1 MDIFAG
7 IFELIGNYLI
17 GNKNKFGFLINIV
30 SCFIWIYVA
39 IIFHI
44 YGLLIVVVPAII
56 INIRNFFKWCI

>member
-17 GNKNKFGFLINIV
+17 GNKNRFGFLINIV
-30 SCFIWIYVA
+30 SCCIWIYVA

-56 INIRNFFKWCI
+56 INIRNFIKWYI